1 MEKVTIKKLAEE
13 LNLSASTISRAL
25 QDSYQIGSKTKRRV
39 LELAAELNYVPN
51 YHASGLRKKVSKT
64 IAVVI
69 PEVADSFFAQAIN
82 GIEAVAQ
89 ESGFHVLIYLTH
101 ESCTKEQA
109 ILKDFQNG
117 RVDGVLLSIT
127 AETAQYNY
135 IQELISRGIPLVLF
149 DRVCEE
155 IATAKIITN
164 DFESSYQATQHLIS
178 CGCRR
183 IALLSASNSLAISKN
198 RLAGY
203 KQALID
209 LDIDFKEDFELACSK
224 QDEVNYQLIKELL
237 TRPDRTDGIVATVEK
252 QATIIYQ
259 VCRELNLQI
268 PQHLKVVSFSNLQT
282 AAYLNPALTT
292 VTQPAFDMGKAA
304 ATSLFKA
311 LKGKNVSLISESQVL
326 PSVLHIRE
334 STCFH

>member
-25 QDSYQIGSKTKRRV
+25 QDSYQIGSQTKQRV
-39 LELAAELNYVPN
+39 LERAAQLNYVPN

-89 ESGFHVLIYLTH
+89 DSGFHVLIYLTH
-101 ESCTKEQA
+101 ESSAKEQA
-109 ILKDFQNG
+109 ILKEFQNG

-127 AETAQYNY
+127 AETTHYNY
-135 IQELISRGIPLVLF
+135 IQELITRGIPLVLF
-149 DRVCEE
+149 DRVCEDML
-155 IATAKIITN
+155 TTKITTN
-164 DFESSYQATQHLIS
+164 DFESSYLATKHLMD
-178 CGCRR
+178 CGCHS

-203 KQALID
+203 KQALTD
-209 LDIDFKEDFELACSK
+209 RGRHFKENIVVECSK
-224 QDEVNYQLIKELL
+224 IEGKNYLLIKELL
-237 TRPDRTDGIVATVEK
+237 SRPDRPDGIMATVEK
-252 QATIIYQ
+252 QATSIYQ
-259 VCRELNLQI
+259 VCRELNLPI
-268 PQHLKVVSFSNLQT
+268 PEKVKVVGFSNLQS

-292 VTQPAFDMGKAA
+292 ITQPAFAMGKAA

-311 LKGKNVSLISESQVL
+311 LKRTNGSIVAESQVL
-326 PSVLHIRE
+326 SSVLHVRD
-334 STCFH
+334 STCRL

>member
-25 QDSYQIGSKTKRRV
+25 QDSYQIGTKTKQRV
-39 LELAAELNYVPN
+39 LERAAELNYVPN

-69 PEVADSFFAQAIN
+69 PEVADSFFALAIN
-82 GIEAVAQ
+82 GIEAAAQ
-89 ESGFHVLIYLTH
+89 ELGFHVLIYLTH
-101 ESCTKEQA
+101 ESFAKEQA
-109 ILKDFQNG
+109 ILKEFQNG

-127 AETAQYNY
+127 AETTQYNY
-135 IQELISRGIPLVLF
+135 IQELILRGIPLVLF
-149 DRVCEE
+149 DRVCEDL
-155 IATAKIITN
+155 ATTKITTN
-164 DFESSYQATQHLIS
+164 DFESSYLATKHLAD
-178 CGCRR
+178 CGCPR
-183 IALLSASNSLAISKN
+183 IALLSASHSLAISKN

-203 KQALID
+203 KQALT
-209 LDIDFKEDFELACSK
+209 DIGMEFNEDFVLACSK
-224 QDEVNYQLIKELL
+224 LDELNYQLIKELL
-237 TRPDRTDGIVATVEK
+237 TRPDRPDGIIATVEK

-282 AAYLNPALTT
+282 AAFLNPALTT

-311 LKGKNVSLISESQVL
+311 LKRKNVSLITESQVL
-326 PSVLHIRE
+326 PSVLHIRD
-334 STCFH
+334 STCLN